1 MPNPLST
8 LGIAH
13 TLISLAPVVAGLYGF
28 VRFRR
33 IDPSA
38 PSGQVYLWGLTL
50 AVFTSFG
57 LSSKGG
63 INPGHVL
70 GVLALLAAFGGA
82 WLAPRL
88 RFLGRLAPHLQ
99 NFGLSFSFFLLMVP
113 GINETLSRLPVAQPV
128 ATGPEDP
135 VVQTALL
142 VWLLVFVVGFAL
154 QCLAFRGANRTENPM
169 SGSTARP

>member
-1 MPNPLST
+1 MPHPLST

-28 VRFRR
+28 VRFHR
-33 IDPSA
+33 IDPA
-38 PSGQVYLWGLTL
+38 ARSGQIYLVGLTL
-50 AVFTSFG
+50 SVLTSFG
-57 LSSKGG
+57 LSSTGG

-88 RFLGRLAPHLQ
+88 RFFGRLIPYLQ
-99 NFGLSFSFFLLMVP
+99 AFGLSFSFFLLMVP
-113 GINETLSRLPVAQPV
+113 GINETLTRLPTARPL
-128 ATGPEDP
+128 AAGPEDP

-142 VWLLVFVVGFAL
+142 AWLLIFVVGFVLQSLAL
-154 QCLAFRGANRTENPM
+154 RASHRAQGATQA
-169 SGSTARP
+169 G